1 MPAAAGFTARPPSNI
16 KQYKKWKKEVYQRI
30 ESSLNGMGK
39 SIEEIS
45 PFYDVKTGK
54 IKGQDML
61 NLFDQE
67 SKSYQNLRNHMP
79 KSIEY
84 ALTQQH
90 KKVYEVVRALI
101 VYDTAIS
108 SYGMKDEKVIES
120 REEMMEKISSLL
132 LSFAPSTKYRMI
144 EKICEMDVLSR
155 ISETRLCWDAYYD
168 NNDMRNVYTY
178 EIAKLLMSRTDNDVI
193 NQVLEYEITKIR
205 THNEQTI
212 RNEMALK
219 DALLLQEYLNKGEPF
234 YAYRGFAVDQDEYVR
249 EGRKADGEAY
259 YKWKSGKGLSF
270 TFDKDCALFFCYWQL
285 FFMELYGELR
295 IDSPW
300 ALIPDTI
307 RTKDEWVNH
316 WTYKITNIIDKSG
329 KKPIVGRFLVDPNT
343 IAMLNVAKNEQE
355 INVAPENVVLVD
367 YEIVSSRKIAE
378 AMWERRYASLGKGT
392 DMVESIDK
400 SKVSTLTTVD
410 DEGKLVTWFAETD
423 DIREEIKKCK
433 EEFLTTQDFSKFY
446 TRIQEVFI
454 EHAVEIPNDLHPA
467 QKATR
472 KFVDFITRNEER
484 LVRKRGRAYISKE

>member
-1 MPAAAGFTARPPSNI
+1 M
-16 KQYKKWKKEVYQRI
+16 E
-30 ESSLNGMGK
+30 K

-108 SYGMKDEKVIES
+108 SYGMKDEKVIKS

-132 LSFAPSTKYRMI
+132 LAFAPSTKYRMI
-144 EKICEMDVLSR
+144 EKICEKDVLSR

-193 NQVLEYEITKIR
+193 NQVLEYEITKMR

-212 RNEMALK
+212 RNEIALEDALK
-219 DALLLQEYLNKGEPF
+219 LQEYLNKGEPF

-249 EGRKADGEAY
+249 EGRKADGEPY

-270 TFDKDCALFFCYWQL
+270 TFDKNCALYFCYWQL
-285 FFMELYGELR
+285 NFMELHGEFYT
-295 IDSPW
+295 DSPW
-300 ALIPDTI
+300 RRIPDTI

-316 WTYKITNIIDKSG
+316 WTNKITNIIDRSG

-343 IAMLNVAKNEQE
+343 IAMLNVSKNEQE
-355 INVAPENVVLVD
+355 INAAPENVVLID

-378 AMWERRYASLGKGT
+378 AMWERRLHTTVKST
-392 DMVESIDK
+392 DMVEGIDK

-410 DEGKLVTWFAETD
+410 DDGKLITWFCETD
-423 DIREEIKKCK
+423 DIREEINKCK
-433 EEFLTTQDFSKFY
+433 EDFLSTQDYDRFF

-454 EHAVEIPNDLHPA
+454 EHAVEIPNDIHPA
-467 QKATR
+467 EKLTR